1 LSSPSKHL
9 GAPIFRGATP
19 RHREIGLTILRVVVG
34 AIFVAHGVQKFFLFG
49 IPAVAEG
56 FAQSGIVMPAVMA
69 PFITLVEL
77 LGGIALVAGL
87 LTRLAALG
95 TAFTMLGAI
104 SLVHIQNGFF
114 NPNGFEYPAALL
126 AASVAIVLMGPGNL
140 SLDAVIAR
148 RMEPAA
154 SMAGRV
160 AGRRAA

>member
-1 LSSPSKHL
+1 
-9 GAPIFRGATP
+9 
-19 RHREIGLTILRVVVG
+19 
-34 AIFVAHGVQKFFLFG
+34 
-49 IPAVAEG
+49 
-56 FAQSGIVMPAVMA
+56 
-69 PFITLVEL
+69 VEL

-126 AASVAIVLMGPGNL
+126 AASVAIVLMGPGNF